1 MEKIKIPRHAA
12 FKDFGIFRTI
22 GKTYVCPGWIEVPH
36 GTTRED
42 ILLVD
47 DYTLPIK
54 EVVKETTEEP
64 VKDLR
69 FEALSSKGDKKYIVT
84 FKKGEWDCTCPARTF
99 FKGPC
104 KHIKKFK

>member
-1 MEKIKIPRHAA
+1 MEKIKIPRHPA
-12 FKDFGIFRTI
+12 FKDFGIFKTI
-22 GKTYVCPGWIEVPH
+22 GNTYVCPGWHEVPD

-47 DYTLPIK
+47 DYLPIK
-54 EVVKETTEEP
+54 KEDVIETTEKP
-64 VKDLR
+64 SKDLR

-84 FKKGEWDCTCPARTF
+84 YMKGEWDCSCPARTF